1 MLGKVKRGPGD
12 QSVNKGVKH
21 PRRRCTGKMS
31 QVIDIKG
38 EDYRPMSLPSSK
50 QKNGMLKTYL
60 SEKGT
65 LGPGGLLTVEVTL
78 ELTVSLG
85 RRGQSISAAIQSKE
99 GGYLVD

>member
-31 QVIDIKG
+31 HVMDIKG
-38 EDYRPMSLPSSK
+38 EDSRPMSPPSSK
-50 QKNGMLKTYL
+50 QKNSRKFP
-60 SEKGT
+60 KGT

-85 RRGQSISAAIQSKE
+85 RRGQSISAEIQSKE